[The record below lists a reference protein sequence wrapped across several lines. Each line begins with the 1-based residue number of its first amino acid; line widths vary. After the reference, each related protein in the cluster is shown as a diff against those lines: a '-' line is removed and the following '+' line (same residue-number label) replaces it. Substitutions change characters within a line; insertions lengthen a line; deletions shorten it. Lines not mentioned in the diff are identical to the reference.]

1 MSGSGIF
8 WIMSNIVLIV
18 TAIIAAPCV
27 GAGVGAMRDART
39 RSVTAK
45 GDQVASADDVRYATF
60 QLVEGCWFI
69 LMGIFTVVSGFAG
82 AGLLRAL

>member
-8 WIMSNIVLIV
+8 WIMSNILLIATV
-18 TAIIAAPCV
+18 IIAAACV
-27 GAGVGAMRDART
+27 GAGAGGFRSAGA
-39 RSVTAK
+39 RSLTAK
-45 GDQVASADDVRYATF
+45 GDQVASADELRYATF
-60 QLVEGCWFI
+60 LLVEACWFI